1 MRKGT
6 IGIILTGLLLF
17 SGCASKK
24 AEINVPTA
32 DYQKEMEEYKK
43 MLESK
48 QASPSLWMNTSN
60 NGKLFLDYK
69 GRQVGDII
77 VVKIV
82 ENSSASNSNTTSTSK
97 STNYDTGISN
107 LIGLPL
113 SLGMSNFLGS
123 GHKFDPTIKAGTK
136 NSFSGQGKKS
146 KSDVITATVATRV
159 IGLLPSGNMVIQGSR
174 EIIVDQEKQ
183 IISIKGIIRQKDVD
197 ADNSVLSTKIADAQI
212 RYSGS
217 GVISNANKK
226 GWMSNIID
234 WIWPF

>member
-1 MRKGT
+1 MKIKA
-6 IGIILTGLLLF
+6 IGILCVFLIII
-17 SGCASKK
+17 SGCATKK
-24 AEINVPTA
+24 AETNIPTA
-32 DYQKEMEEYKK
+32 DYHKEMEEYKK
-43 MLESK
+43 MLEGK
-48 QASPSLWMNTSN
+48 QSTPSLWMSTGN

-82 ENSSASNSNTTSTSK
+82 ENSSASNSNTTSTTK
-97 STNYDTGISN
+97 STNYDAGITN
-107 LIGLPL
+107 LMGLPL
-113 SLGMSNFLGS
+113 NLGMSNFLGS
-123 GHKFDPTIKAGTK
+123 GHDFDPTIKASTK

-146 KSDVITATVATRV
+146 KSDVVTATVATRV

-212 RYSGS
+212 RYSGA
-217 GVISNANKK
+217 GVITDANKK

-234 WIWPF
+234 WVWPF